1 MKILKIAFNG
11 GALTKRKGIEKA
23 PESIEK
29 GLKEFYL
36 NENGISPGFS
46 FENVNIDNY
55 NNEESHNIIEKKA
68 SEESGKNKFVLALG
82 GDHSITYSCFKGFAV
97 GKENP
102 GLIIFDA
109 HPDCENNF
117 FPPTHEDF
125 VKVLVR
131 KKIIKPE
138 NIILIGLR
146 NWHSKE
152 KEFLEKEKIKRFTM
166 KQLFSDGLQES
177 MDYIMELARQFSEL
191 YVSIDIDVIDPGF
204 APGTGY
210 PEPGGLS
217 VRELIYSIQ
226 RLKLLKNFKMADI
239 VEFNPDKDNNEM
251 TLKIAAKIIMELY
264 NEND

>member
-11 GALTKRKGIEKA
+11 GALTKRKGIEKS
-23 PESIEK
+23 PDIIEK
-29 GLKEFYL
+29 KLKEFYL
-36 NENGISPGFS
+36 NENGLSPDFS
-46 FENVNIDNY
+46 SENIDVDNY
-55 NNEESHNIIEKKA
+55 NNEESHKIIEKKVG
-68 SEESGKNKFVLALG
+68 EESSKDKFVLAVG
-82 GDHSITYSCFKGFAV
+82 GDHSITYSCFKGFSMN
-97 GKENP
+97 KKNP

-109 HPDCENNF
+109 HPDCENDF

-131 KKIIKPE
+131 KKIIKAE
-138 NIILIGLR
+138 NIIIVGLR

-152 KEFLEKEKIKRFTM
+152 KQFMEKEKIKKFTM
-166 KQLFSDGLQES
+166 KQLFSDGLDKS
-177 MDYIMELARQFSEL
+177 MDYIMELARQFSDL
-191 YVSIDIDVIDPGF
+191 YVSIDVDVIDPGF

-239 VEFNPDKDNNEM
+239 VEVNPDKDIDNI
-251 TLKIAAKIIMELY
+251 TSKIAAKLIMELY
-264 NEND
+264 N